1 MYKRSWQKLALTVC
15 TSLGILWLSASAAQ
29 AGTVDFVQQPV
40 LDPSGNPIEGVPAY
54 LYDSN
59 DVYVNYTTT
68 NSVGYASYGSVV
80 EGDYVIQLRPQ
91 QASTCAACSL
101 YNSEDISFTASL
113 ASATDSGSG
122 LGFVQ
127 TLTTVTLEQASRYIT
142 VTVVDQ
148 DGTLVEGIYVYAWTA
163 DGGYAYGS
171 TDSAGQYSFA
181 VDEAD
186 DSTWSVGAY
195 STDSTFSSAYEYDFP
210 VTSTGQTAI
219 DLAVIR
225 PDAFIA
231 VNLVDSAGA
240 AITLGETAY
249 GSVYCYDMNASAER
263 YFYNSILPGQS
274 SATVGVLSGYTYTCN
289 AWLQDYGSASIE
301 VTPVSGATASADIV
315 MLAHDAD
322 VTFRYVDAAGNVIT
336 GLTSMYAYASS
347 LTDAA
352 GAEYYGDYAYGSD
365 EDNDGEIDLSVADDI
380 TYSLG
385 GWFDQ
390 GSTAGIAVAADGTSY
405 IQSYEQL
412 TVTGDNTTTQVIEQ
426 TLQEADAT
434 IVVTVLTADGDAET
448 SAWVSAVEETND
460 HTNWGTYLGGM
471 TDHTGEVEL
480 AASSGKTYRVYAYP
494 TSAYT
499 EGSGSLAPT
508 SQLVT
513 LAPDETATITMQ
525 SVEADW
531 TVAIDASYD
540 DDSSDDN
547 GYTYCYAYNSDLAID
562 TYVSLVN
569 NSGQMQLVSGNDWSV
584 GCMGYQ
590 NDTFYRSNDVTYSAG
605 SVAAVDDTLEVELS
619 AFSDYYSAQTYSFSA
634 TAATTLTLPDGVSTL
649 VVPANAIDTTGTVS
663 VTVETATDYSVNDNS
678 YPVFAYQFTAL
689 NSSGEVVTEFSSN
702 LTLNLAYDE
711 DKLAELGM
719 SEDDLLGASFDSDTN
734 AWGAP
739 VSTSIDT
746 ENNLIQIVLSHFST
760 YGAIGDR
767 SIAASKPGIPKHLV
781 VNQITKHRAV
791 ADWRKGSGSA
801 KTYRLQVRKFG
812 KPKSVVLYRGIHKT
826 RKLLKGLV
834 ADTRYQVR
842 VRGCNAQGC
851 SGYTDWKRF
860 TTK

>member
-1 MYKRSWQKLALTVC
+1 MYKRSWQKLVLTVC
-15 TSLGILWLSASAAQ
+15 ASVGILWFSATAVQ

-40 LDPSGNPIEGVPAY
+40 LDPSGNLVEGVPAY

-68 NSVGYASYGSVV
+68 NSAGYASYGSVT

-91 QASTCAACSL
+91 QAYGCAACSL
-101 YNSEDISFTASL
+101 YNSQDISFTASL
-113 ASATDSGSG
+113 AAATDSGHG

-127 TLTTVTLEQASRYIT
+127 TLTAVTLEQASRYIT

-148 DGTLVEGIYVYAWTA
+148 DGARVEGIYVSAWTS

-171 TDSAGQYSFA
+171 TDSNGQYSFA

-186 DSTWSVGAY
+186 TSTWSVGAY

-210 VTSTGQTAI
+210 VTNTGQTAI

-231 VNLVDSAGA
+231 VSLVDSVGA

-274 SATVGVLSGYTYTCN
+274 VATLGVLGGYTYTCN
-289 AWLQDYGSASIE
+289 AWLQDYGSASVE
-301 VTPVSGATASADIV
+301 VTPASGETASADIV
-315 MLAHDAD
+315 MLAHDSS
-322 VTFRYVDAAGNVIT
+322 VIFRYVDVDGNTIT

-347 LTDAA
+347 MTNAT
-352 GAEYYGDYAYGSD
+352 GEEYYGDYAYGSD
-365 EDNDGEIDLSVADDI
+365 DDGDGEIQLLVADDI

-385 GWFDQ
+385 GWFEQ
-390 GSTAGIAVAADGTSY
+390 GSTSGIAVAADGTSY

-426 TLQEADAT
+426 TLQEADAA
-434 IVVTVLTADGDAET
+434 IVVTVLTADGEAET

-460 HTNWGTYLGGM
+460 HTSWGTYLGGM
-471 TDHTGEVEL
+471 TDHNGELEL

-540 DDSSDDN
+540 DDANSDT
-547 GYTYCYAYNSDLAID
+547 GYTYCYAYNTDLAID
-562 TYVSLVN
+562 TYVGLVD
-569 NSGQMQLVSGNDWSV
+569 NSGQLQLVSGSDWSI

-590 NDTFYRSNDVTYSAG
+590 NDIFYRSNDITYSAG
-605 SVAAVDDTLEVELS
+605 SVSAIDDTLEIELS
-619 AFSDYYSAQTYSFSA
+619 EYGDYYSAQTYSFSA
-634 TAATTLTLPDGVSTL
+634 TAATTLTLPDGISTL
-649 VVPANAIDTTGTVS
+649 VVPADAIDTTGTVS
-663 VTVETATDYSVNDNS
+663 ITVETATDYSVNDNA

-689 NSSGEVVTEFSSN
+689 NSSGEVVAEFSSN

-711 DKLAELGM
+711 AKLAELGM

-734 AWGAP
+734 AWSAP

-746 ENNLIQIVLSHFST
+746 ENNLIQIVLSHFSA
-760 YGAIGDR
+760 YGAVGDR
-767 SIAASKPGIPKHLV
+767 SLAASKPGIPKHV
-781 VNQITKHRAV
+781 VAKQITKHRAL
-791 ADWRKGSGSA
+791 ADWRKGSGTT
-801 KTYRLQVRKFG
+801 KTYRAQVRKFG
-812 KPKSVVLYRGIHKT
+812 KPKSVVSFRGIHKT
-826 RKLLKGLV
+826 RKLLKGLLE
-834 ADTRYQVR
+834 DTRYQVR
-842 VRGCNAQGC
+842 VRACNAQGC

-860 TTK
+860 MTK